1 MRAEVK
7 DYLTRRLVEN
17 GIKISLR
24 QCSDVEILSYLLLF
38 KEGMELPD
46 YIVSTFLNYARKVI
60 DTKDITARIN
70 ELKSGE
76 INLDDFSNGKELAE
90 YLENGVVL

>member
-7 DYLTRRLVEN
+7 RFLNQKFAEN
-17 GIKISLR
+17 GIKICLR
-24 QCSDVEILSYLLLF
+24 HCTEEEILSYLLLF

-46 YIVSTFLNYARKVI
+46 HIVSAFLNCARKVI
-60 DTKDITARIN
+60 DTKDITYRIH

-76 INLDDFSNGKELAE
+76 INLDDFTSGAELAE
-90 YLENGVVL
+90 YLENGVVI